1 MKAHAMSNHLVLAAL
16 AVVVL
21 AAQPAR
27 ASLWTGAA
35 NDNNWDNLSNWDS
48 NPSGGVGEVDTLTA
62 YPILTGANTIV
73 PNDLKIA
80 AANPSSTGRVDIRS
94 GTFTINYW
102 GFVGDW
108 GGNATLNLADTT
120 TSGGIYTGFGT
131 GSGSFTNTAN
141 GNGNF
146 MVGLYNSTGVV
157 NMNTSGSLDV
167 TELRLSPNGQSGSAT
182 FNLDNGSVNVA
193 GSFTVGSD
201 FWGANTNSPAY
212 LNMSGGTITTGYEFW
227 IGGSGQGTGTM
238 TGGTINSGTYFVVG
252 RNSGSVGVFNLSG
265 GTVDGATTDGFTV
278 MGSFAGSSGTLNV
291 SGSAVLNSPREMR
304 IGEGGTGTLN
314 QTGGTVS
321 VGGVTHV
328 GYGGNNAST
337 QIGTLRVSGGTFTS
351 EGDLELGYAGGS
363 SAQANVTVDGG
374 TLNVGTTTK
383 RWLIVSRYDTVSST
397 LTVSSGNLNLNAG
410 TDLRFSIGGNSGTNT
425 VTLNGGAIT
434 SYSGNQ
440 TGDGAGVVDLA
451 QGSGVANNTFNLDGG
466 TLAIRAV
473 ITNNDTATATFNF
486 NGGTLKATGDDAN
499 FVNLGGANQRA
510 NVLEGG
516 AVMDSNG
523 YNVTVVQ
530 PLLHGGTAATDGGLV
545 KSGTGTLTLS
555 NTNTYTGPTMVAAG
569 VLAVNGSVTSDVTVA
584 TDATLQGIGAVGSV
598 TGTSTVYGRVAPGNS
613 IGTLTVN
620 GSMAISGTFDVEYD
634 DTLTQPIDLLNVSGT
649 LDITSAAVDFADIS
663 SGSIGLSGMA
673 YVFAT
678 YGTLSG
684 SQFASVVDLP
694 SGYTIDYAYG
704 GNNIALVPEPT
715 AALLAGLGLLG
726 LLRRRRR

>member
-1 MKAHAMSNHLVLAAL
+1 MRMQFTPRSFLNKLLLIPACGLAA
-16 AVVVL
+16 VVL
-21 AAQPAR
+21 APQPAR
-27 ASLWTGAA
+27 ATLWTGAA
-35 NDNNWDNLSNWDS
+35 NDQNWATAGNWNSNYDGGSTPPADGNKIWLDSNAAPANHPIFTAAQGNLSVLEIHMYGNTGSHLDQT
-48 NPSGGVGEVDTLTA
+48 GGSLT
-62 YPILTGANTIV
+62 
-73 PNDLKIA
+73 
-80 AANPSSTGRVDIRS
+80 
-94 GTFTINYW
+94 
-102 GFVGDW
+102 
-108 GGNATLNLADTT
+108 
-120 TSGGIYTGFGT
+120 TGFFGMAT
-131 GSGSFTNTAN
+131 DSGS
-141 GNGNF
+141 
-146 MVGLYNSTGVV
+146 
-157 NMNTSGSLDV
+157 
-167 TELRLSPNGQSGSAT
+167 SAT
-182 FNLDNGSVNVA
+182 FNLSDGTFASTGELQVGVSAA
-193 GSFTVGSD
+193 GT
-201 FWGANTNSPAY
+201 
-212 LNMSGGTITTGYEFW
+212 LN
-227 IGGSGQGTGTM
+227 Q
-238 TGGTINSGTYFVVG
+238 TGGTLNSSSYLVVG
-252 RNSGSVGVFNLSG
+252 RNSGSVGVFSLSG
-265 GTVDGATTDGFTV
+265 GTVNGATTSGFTV
-278 MGSFAGSSGTLNV
+278 IGSFAGSNGTLNV
-291 SGSAVLNSPREMR
+291 SGDGVLNSPREMR
-304 IGEGGTGTLN
+304 VGEGGTGTLN

-321 VGGVTHV
+321 VSGVTHV
-328 GYGGNNAST
+328 GWGGNNAST
-337 QIGTLRVSGGTFTS
+337 QNGTLTVSGGTFTS
-351 EGDLELGYAGGS
+351 EGDLVLGYAGGS
-363 SAQANVTVDGG
+363 TAQANVTVDGG

>member
-1 MKAHAMSNHLVLAAL
+1 MRMQFTPRSFLNKLLLIPACGLAA
-16 AVVVL
+16 VVL
-21 AAQPAR
+21 APQPAR
-27 ASLWTGAA
+27 ATLWTGAA
-35 NDNNWDNLSNWDS
+35 NDQNWATAGNWNSNYDGGSTPPADGNKIWLDSNAAPANHPIFTAAQGNLSVLEIHMYGNTGSHLDQT
-48 NPSGGVGEVDTLTA
+48 GGSLT
-62 YPILTGANTIV
+62 
-73 PNDLKIA
+73 
-80 AANPSSTGRVDIRS
+80 
-94 GTFTINYW
+94 
-102 GFVGDW
+102 
-108 GGNATLNLADTT
+108 
-120 TSGGIYTGFGT
+120 TGFFGMAT
-131 GSGSFTNTAN
+131 DSGS
-141 GNGNF
+141 
-146 MVGLYNSTGVV
+146 
-157 NMNTSGSLDV
+157 
-167 TELRLSPNGQSGSAT
+167 SAT
-182 FNLDNGSVNVA
+182 FNLSDGTFASTGELQVGVSAA
-193 GSFTVGSD
+193 GT
-201 FWGANTNSPAY
+201 
-212 LNMSGGTITTGYEFW
+212 LN
-227 IGGSGQGTGTM
+227 Q
-238 TGGTINSGTYFVVG
+238 TGGTLNSSSYLVVG
-252 RNSGSVGVFNLSG
+252 RNSGSVGVFSLSG
-265 GTVDGATTDGFTV
+265 GTVNGATTSGFTV
-278 MGSFAGSSGTLNV
+278 IGSFAGSNGTLNV
-291 SGSAVLNSPREMR
+291 SGDGVLNSPREMR
-304 IGEGGTGTLN
+304 VGEGGTGTLN

-321 VGGVTHV
+321 VSGVTHV
-328 GYGGNNAST
+328 GWGGNNAST
-337 QIGTLRVSGGTFTS
+337 QNGTLTVSGGTFTS
-351 EGDLELGYAGGS
+351 EGDLVLGYAGGS
-363 SAQANVTVDGG
+363 TAQANVTVDGG

-726 LLRRRRR
+726 LLRRRRA